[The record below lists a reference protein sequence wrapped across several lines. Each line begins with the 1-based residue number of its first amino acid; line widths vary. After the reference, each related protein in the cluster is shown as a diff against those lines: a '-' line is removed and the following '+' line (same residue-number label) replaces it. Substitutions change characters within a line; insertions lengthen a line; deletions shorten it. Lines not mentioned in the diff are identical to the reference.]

1 MPRFPSLSH
10 RLIAATVDDVADE
23 EGLSEDEAI
32 KKVEEE
38 HRAEKKVY
46 KKKTKNIPIE
56 EPREQDIKENTPEDF
71 VPSHKEKIKEQKR
84 LKEEKSKYEFVDFI
98 KHMEQYNFM
107 KHVYDEEQKK
117 QIKKEV
123 KKEELKKV
131 NKKSKAIEVLS
142 KAYPYV
148 DTSEIKT
155 YADYIAEGVEITEIG
170 QNDFVFKYPN
180 GKEVISRRLGS
191 SNAPTVESRFDSL
204 AFTLQKDKQ
213 DDLIEKQKKDEEK
226 KKRDEEQRKRNIEF
240 AKKFPN
246 LYNPDGTRKK

>member
-1 MPRFPSLSH
+1 M
-10 RLIAATVDDVADE
+10 
-23 EGLSEDEAI
+23 
-32 KKVEEE
+32 
-38 HRAEKKVY
+38 
-46 KKKTKNIPIE
+46 
-56 EPREQDIKENTPEDF
+56 KE
-71 VPSHKEKIKEQKR
+71 
-84 LKEEKSKYEFVDFI
+84 
-98 KHMEQYNFM
+98 
-107 KHVYDEEQKK
+107 
-117 QIKKEV
+117 EV